1 MRSAHDNKSRMR
13 PPSANRRRF
22 HRFILVAGILVLILL
37 AAIVASMTIGT
48 LAMTPLDLANTL
60 LGQGTR
66 QQEIA
71 LYTIRVPRILI
82 ALLVGGALAVSGA
95 ILQSVTR
102 NDLADPGILGIS
114 SGAALFVVI
123 YIYLTNGG
131 NYYSMPAL
139 TIFTMPLIALA
150 GGLLAALLIYVLAWR
165 RGMKSTRLLLM
176 GIAVNAAFAAL
187 IVMLQISF
195 DVKDFNRVLMWTMGS
210 IWGANQSYVIAV
222 GPLLLLLV
230 IAAVY
235 QSRYLDVYTLGDET
249 AGELGVNV
257 ERRRRLLIVL
267 AAGLAALATAVAGSI
282 AFVGL
287 VAPHIARRLVGPQH
301 RYLLVVALLVGMAL
315 VVASDIIARNL
326 FAPIEIHLGIVISL
340 IGVPYFMYLLLKR

>member
-1 MRSAHDNKSRMR
+1 MKTGRDSRPSRPARSHRA
-13 PPSANRRRF
+13 RRLGRF
-22 HRFILVAGILVLILL
+22 CLIAVILVLILL
-37 AAIVASMTIGT
+37 TAITLSMTIGT
-48 LAMTPLDLANTL
+48 LSMTLPDLLNTL
-60 LGQGTR
+60 AGRGTR

-71 LYTIRVPRILI
+71 LYTIRIPRILI
-82 ALLVGGALAVSGA
+82 AMLVGGALAVSGA

-131 NYYSMPAL
+131 NYYSVPTL
-139 TIFTMPLIALA
+139 TVFTMPLIALA
-150 GGLLAALLIYVLAWR
+150 GGLIAAMLIYVLAWR
-165 RGMKSTRLLLM
+165 HGMKPTRLLLM

-187 IVMLQISF
+187 IVMLQITF

-210 IWGANQSYVIAV
+210 IWGASQSYVIAV
-222 GPLLLLLV
+222 GPALLLLIGLA
-230 IAAVY
+230 IY

-249 AGELGVNV
+249 ASELGVNV
-257 ERRRRLLIVL
+257 ERRRRLLIGI

-301 RYLLVVALLVGMAL
+301 KYLLAVALFIGMIL
-315 VVASDIIARNL
+315 VVVSDIIARNL

>member
-1 MRSAHDNKSRMR
+1 VRHTRF
-13 PPSANRRRF
+13 RRF
-22 HRFILVAGILVLILL
+22 LLVAGMLALILL
-37 AAIVASMTIGT
+37 AAIVASMVTGSFGMT
-48 LAMTPLDLANTL
+48 LAELIETL
-60 LGQGTR
+60 TGRGGR

-71 LYTIRVPRILI
+71 LFTIRVPRILI

-114 SGAALFVVI
+114 SGSALFVVI

-131 NYYSMPAL
+131 NYYSVPTL

-150 GGLLAALLIYVLAWR
+150 GGLIAALLIYVLAWR
-165 RGMKSTRLLLM
+165 RGMKPTRLLLM

-210 IWGANQSYVIAV
+210 IWGASQSYVLAV
-222 GPLLLLLV
+222 GPALLLLAGFA
-230 IAAVY
+230 IY

-249 AGELGVNV
+249 ASELGVNV
-257 ERRRRLLIVL
+257 ERRRRTLIAT

-287 VAPHIARRLVGPQH
+287 LAPHIARRLVGPQH
-301 RYLLVVALLVGMAL
+301 RYLLPIAMFIGMIL
-315 VVASDIIARNL
+315 VVTSDIIARNL

>member
-1 MRSAHDNKSRMR
+1 MSEGRTAGDTGRDIGR
-13 PPSANRRRF
+13 RRRF
-22 HRFILVAGILVLILL
+22 RRFLLVAGALLVVLL
-37 AAIVASMTIGT
+37 GAVTLSMTVGTFGMTLPDLLGT
-48 LAMTPLDLANTL
+48 LA
-60 LGQGTR
+60 GTGSR

-114 SGAALFVVI
+114 SGAALFVVV

-131 NYYSMPAL
+131 NYYSVPTL

-150 GGLLAALLIYVLAWR
+150 GGLVAALLIYTLAWR
-165 RGMKSTRLLLM
+165 RGMKPTRLLLM

-210 IWGANQSYVIAV
+210 IWGANQSYVLAV
-222 GPLLLLLV
+222 GPALLLLV
-230 IAAVY
+230 GLAIY

-249 AGELGVNV
+249 AEELGVNV
-257 ERRRRLLIVL
+257 ERRRRGLIAI

-301 RYLLVVALLVGMAL
+301 RYLLPVSLFVGMVL
-315 VVASDIIARNL
+315 VVTGDIIVRNL